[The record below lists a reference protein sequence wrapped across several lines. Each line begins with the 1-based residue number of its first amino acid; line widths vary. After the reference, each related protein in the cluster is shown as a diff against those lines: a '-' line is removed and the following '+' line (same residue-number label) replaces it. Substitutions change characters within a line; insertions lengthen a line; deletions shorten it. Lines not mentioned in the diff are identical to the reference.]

1 MSDLWK
7 LRTEQCQEKVE
18 GNNKVIILLGATG
31 AGKTTLINTMINYI
45 LGVQW
50 EDRFRF
56 KLIHKETNHSQAES
70 QTSIVTSYEL
80 HNQKGFVVPYSLT
93 VIDTPGFGDTGGLS
107 RDKLIIEQVKRFFT
121 SPGSVDHID
130 AVCFVVQASLARLT
144 SIQQYVFDSILSI
157 FGKDIAENILVLVTF
172 VDGKDIP
179 ILGTIEAAGLPCRKN
194 RKGKAT
200 HFEFNNSALYT
211 QNERPDTDSNG
222 EGSGSDDEEED
233 DNKLEKIVWTNN
245 VKQLKRFFQTLEKTE
260 GKDLALTKKVL
271 EEREGLEM
279 AMASLL
285 PQISAGLAKLSEM
298 KIRACLENE
307 QANMEQNKNFETE
320 IEELVPK
327 RRNTEHLSTNCNNC
341 LVSCHSGC
349 FLPTPGEIN
358 LCAVMDDAGFCVICP
373 GNCHYSAH
381 ISEMTMWEYE
391 VVKVMKTVKELKDN
405 FVKAS
410 GKLMSTKEML
420 EKIEMDFETI
430 EDRIMQLIRLSSNCL
445 ARLEEIALKPNAL
458 STAAYIEL
466 LIRNEEEEAR
476 PGFEDR
482 IADLRKM
489 KQHAEILAKIA
500 NNKKLLPEERRI
512 VRERNQR
519 LRKIAQ
525 DVKLASSV
533 VRAWTAGQ

>member
-1 MSDLWK
+1 QSDHFLNFST
-7 LRTEQCQEKVE
+7 LIERRQPSLYRLSQEQEPTDEQHFQRFTFGRKVEE

-31 AGKTTLINTMINYI
+31 AGKTTLINAMINYI

-56 KLIHKETNHSQAES
+56 KLIHEETNRSQAES

-93 VIDTPGFGDTGGLS
+93 VIDTPGFGDTRGLS
-107 RDKLIIEQVKRFFT
+107 RDKLITEQVKRFFT

-157 FGKDIAENILVLVTF
+157 FRKDIAENILVTF

-179 ILGTIEAAGLPCRKN
+179 VLGGIEAAGLPCRKN
-194 RKGKAT
+194 QKGKAT
-200 HFEFNNSALYT
+200 HFEFNNSSGGLR
-211 QNERPDTDSNG
+211 ENG
-222 EGSGSDDEEED
+222 NEED
-233 DNKLEKIVWTNN
+233 ENKLEKIVWTNN
-245 VKQLKRFFQTLEKTE
+245 VKQLKRFFQTLEETE

-271 EEREGLEM
+271 EERERLET
-279 AMASLL
+279 AMARLL
-285 PQISAGLAKLSEM
+285 RLAKLNEM
-298 KIRACLENE
+298 KKIRACLENE
-307 QANMEQNKNFETE
+307 QANMEQNKKFETE

-327 RRNTEHLSTNCNNC
+327 RKNTKHLSINCNNC

-349 FLPTPGEIN
+349 FLPN

-381 ISEMTMWEYE
+381 ISEMTMWEVSAE
-391 VVKVMKTVKELKDN
+391 EKQRDIKELKDN

-410 GKLMSTKEML
+410 SKFMSTKEML

-430 EDRIMQLIRLSSNCL
+430 EDQIMQLIRLSSNC
-445 ARLEEIALKPNAL
+445 LEEIALKPNAL

-476 PGFEDR
+476 
-482 IADLRKM
+482 IAELRKM
-489 KQHAEILAKIA
+489 KQHA
-500 NNKKLLPEERRI
+500 
-512 VRERNQR
+512 
-519 LRKIAQ
+519 
-525 DVKLASSV
+525 
-533 VRAWTAGQ
+533 